1 MKKAKHPEQ
10 KIITEHEITI
20 GKMKYHIKS
29 VFIGQTNLDDA
40 LKNIIVRR
48 LEEERR
54 AA

>member
-1 MKKAKHPEQ
+1 MESIQLPETQ
-10 KIITEHEITI
+10 IVIEREIVI
-20 GKMKYHIKS
+20 GNIKFHVKS

-48 LEEERR
+48 MDEHQ